1 MTIKL
6 GIVMDPI
13 SNINPKKDSSMA
25 MLWAAQDLGWHLYYM
40 EMRHLFA
47 AQGEANGLMQP
58 LLVKRNLNDYYR
70 LQPAI
75 NQPLAV
81 LDVILMRKDPPFDSA
96 FLYSTHLLDQAEKN
110 GTLVVNKPQSLRD
123 CNEKLFATWFPHC
136 CPPVLVAQDPSLL
149 KEFFYQQGDVIFKP
163 LDGMGGTSIFRV
175 KQGDFNLNVI
185 LETLTQDGQRPIMAQ
200 RYVPEIS
207 QGDKR
212 ILLIGGEPIDYA
224 LARIPSQG
232 ESRANLAVGGQGL
245 AQPLSERDRWIC
257 AQVGPTLKAKGLHFV
272 GLDVIGD
279 YLTEINVTSPTCIRE
294 LDNQTGTDI
303 GSQLMKYIAS
313 QL

>member
-1 MTIKL
+1 M
-6 GIVMDPI
+6 GG
-13 SNINPKKDSSMA
+13 A
-25 MLWAAQDLGWHLYYM
+25 
-40 EMRHLFA
+40 
-47 AQGEANGLMQP
+47 
-58 LLVKRNLNDYYR
+58 
-70 LQPAI
+70 
-75 NQPLAV
+75 
-81 LDVILMRKDPPFDSA
+81 
-96 FLYSTHLLDQAEKN
+96 
-110 GTLVVNKPQSLRD
+110 
-123 CNEKLFATWFPHC
+123 ATWH
-136 CPPVLVAQDPSLL
+136 
-149 KEFFYQQGDVIFKP
+149 

-175 KQGDFNLNVI
+175 KRGDFNLNVI
-185 LETLTQDGQRPIMAQ
+185 LETLTQDGQQPIMAQ

-224 LARIPSQG
+224 LARIPSEG